1 MCEFKVY
8 LEEPG
13 KERMEVARNV
23 IAAKK
28 KDGTVLL
35 VDALGAVTLV
45 NCASIEEADVFSQ
58 EMILRRESC

>member
-1 MCEFKVY
+1 MCKFKVY

-28 KDGTVLL
+28 KDGTVFL
-35 VDALGAVTLV
+35 VDGLGAVTMV
-45 NCASIEEADVFSQ
+45 NGASIEEADGFSQ
-58 EMILRRESC
+58 EMILRRES

>member
-35 VDALGAVTLV
+35 GNALGAVILV
-45 NCASIEEADVFSQ
+45 NGASIEEADVFSL
-58 EMILRRESC
+58 EMTLRRER

>member
-8 LEEPG
+8 LEELG

-23 IAAKK
+23 IAARK

-35 VDALGAVTLV
+35 VNVLGAVTLV
-45 NCASIEEADVFSQ
+45 NGASIVEADVFSQ
-58 EMILRRESC
+58 EMLLRRES